1 MKKLL
6 LIPAFL
12 LFGAISFT
20 ANAET
25 ALLEDIACTYQT
37 TDGNY
42 SVTAPTCRAARAAF
56 MQLLRDDGVI

>member
-1 MKKLL
+1 MKNLL

-12 LFGAISFT
+12 LFGAVSFT

-25 ALLEDIACTYQT
+25 AIVEDVACTYQT

-56 MQLLRDDGVI
+56 MQLLRDEGVI